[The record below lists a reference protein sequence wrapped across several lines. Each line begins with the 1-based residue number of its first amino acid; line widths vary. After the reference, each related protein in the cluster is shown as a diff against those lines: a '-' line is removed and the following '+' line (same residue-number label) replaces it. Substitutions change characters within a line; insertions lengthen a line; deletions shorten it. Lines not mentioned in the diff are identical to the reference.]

1 MIRSKDDYEAAEGE
15 NPVLSPIFAHRQFER
30 LEAEGAA
37 RVAPMLKK
45 LRAVVAKP

>member
-1 MIRSKDDYEAAEGE
+1 MGLTIHFKLTPPPDTDAAWAREL
-15 NPVLSPIFAHRQFER
+15 VRQFER

-45 LRAVVAKP
+45 LRAAVAKP